1 MEKKP
6 VKATERF
13 YRRGYSTPEKRYMNP
28 DGTATSR
35 VFKLR
40 EKDNGQLSVDVQSL
54 TTPEKAVGD
63 TSNYFLFDLSNQA
76 VLSIGLE
83 SYHDELP
90 DNDAHAFIWGM
101 TMEDDIMPGQLAR
114 SSKRVHVAPFQ
125 ENL

>member
-1 MEKKP
+1 MDKKS

-13 YRRGYSTPEKRYMNP
+13 YRRGYSTPERRYMNP

-63 TSNYFLFDLSNQA
+63 PSKYFLFGLPNET

-90 DNDAHAFIWGM
+90 DNSAHAFIWGM

-114 SSKRVHVAPFQ
+114 LSKRVYIPPS
-125 ENL
+125 

>member
-1 MEKKP
+1 MDKRP
-6 VKATERF
+6 VNATERF
-13 YRRGYSTPEKRYMNP
+13 YRRGYSAPERKYMNP

-63 TSNYFLFDLSNQA
+63 PLKYFLFDLPNEA
-76 VLSIGLE
+76 VLSIGLK
-83 SYHDELP
+83 SYYDKLA
-90 DNDAHAFIWGM
+90 DNPAHAIICGM

-114 SSKRVHVAPFQ
+114 SSKRVYIAPSHPNQ
-125 ENL
+125 